1 MGMMERNALS
11 VDRSKME
18 LIGQLVEVKWTL
30 GHTLGKQHSE
40 ECVFVVRGIDSDMLC
55 LALSYGNAEDSRNP
69 NAVYWVNVLA
79 VQYLRVLSE
88 REAKLRIEHFEREF
102 EMTHPRD

>member
-1 MGMMERNALS
+1 MGVMERNALS

-18 LIGQLVEVKWTL
+18 IIGQLVEVKWAL
-30 GHTLGKQHSE
+30 GHVLGKLHSE

-55 LALSYGNAEDSRNP
+55 LALAYGNTEDSRP
-69 NAVYWVNVLA
+69 PGDVYWVNVLA
-79 VQYLRVLSE
+79 VQYLRVLSD
-88 REAKLRIEHFEREF
+88 REVAHRIERREHEF

>member
-1 MGMMERNALS
+1 MGVMERNALS

-30 GHTLGKQHSE
+30 GHVLGKHHADES
-40 ECVFVVRGIDSDMLC
+40 VFVVRGIDSDMLC
-55 LALSYGNAEDSRNP
+55 LALAHGNPEDASP
-69 NAVYWVNVLA
+69 PGTVYWVNVLA

-88 REAKLRIEHFEREF
+88 REVKHRIERFEREF
-102 EMTHPRD
+102 ELSHPRD